1 MIEYKAYHKKSLGK
15 PKNRAHAARKKG
27 KGKEKKPQGSRLPLR
42 QALPVAAALLAV
54 ILVTAAGAAVYSWL
68 GHSRLFTVRDIDLNK
83 CAYVTREEVSGMLS
97 GVPQGN
103 IWLLSSQDIG
113 KRMLS
118 HPWVRSVAVRKAFPD
133 RLVVRIEERKPV
145 AMINLDALYYVDDQ
159 GKIFK
164 RLTSYDPKGFPILTG
179 FSQADLKANDG
190 VTAKNLRRTLEL
202 LRFTESGVL
211 RENISE
217 VNYDAQEGYTLVTRD
232 SGIQLKIGTMDFP
245 EAMQRIEEAMPKL
258 SSLGQ
263 ARGIVDLKTAGRIFV
278 RPGE

>member
-15 PKNRAHAARKKG
+15 PKKRAHAARKKG
-27 KGKEKKPQGSRLPLR
+27 KDKEKKPRASRFPLR

-54 ILVTAAGAAVYSWL
+54 VLVTAAGAAVYSWL

-83 CAYVTREEVSGMLS
+83 CAYVTREEVQGMLS

-103 IWLLSSQDIG
+103 IWMLSSQDIG
-113 KRMLS
+113 RRMQS
-118 HPWVRSVAVRKAFPD
+118 HPWVRSVAVRKVFPD
-133 RLVVRIEERKPV
+133 RLVVRIDERRPA
-145 AMINLDALYYVDDQ
+145 AMVNLDALYYVDDH

-179 FSQADLKANDG
+179 FSQADLKANDA
-190 VTAKNLRRTLEL
+190 VTGRNLRRTLEL
-202 LRFTESGVL
+202 LRMAGSGVL

-217 VNYDAQEGYTLVTRD
+217 INYDAQEGYTLVTRD
-232 SGIQLKIGTMDFP
+232 TGIQLKIGTMEFP